1 MKHDPRKV
9 LVGIGFGL
17 LAVTCFSALDTTTKH
32 ISASIPLLMALWFRY
47 GFQAVATSLAVLP
60 TRGISVLRTA
70 QPRFQMLRGF
80 LLFCS
85 SLLAFFSLKYMPVGE
100 FTAIVLMAPLVITL
114 WATKSLGEKVTP
126 LRWALVIGGF
136 IGTMVIIRPGSQHF
150 DWTVILP
157 LALVLTNSSFQVL
170 TSKMARTEDPI
181 TMHLYTGW
189 IGTFLGTL
197 MLPFAW
203 EMPHDWTLWAQLG
216 LMGLLAT
223 VGHFFLI
230 LAYMRAPAATLTPY
244 LYTQIGFAMLG
255 GWLVF
260 NHVPDQW
267 TLMGMGMVALCGALG
282 AWLTVRE
289 GRVVVQP
296 AES

>member
-1 MKHDPRKV
+1 VTLKANKV
-9 LVGIGFGL
+9 LGGVGFGL
-17 LAVTCFSALDTTTKH
+17 LAVACFSMLDTTTKH
-32 ISASIPLLMALWFRY
+32 ISASLSLLMALWFRY
-47 GFQAVATSLAVLP
+47 LFQAVATTLVVLP
-60 TRGISVLRTA
+60 TRGMRILQT
-70 QPRFQMLRGF
+70 QHPRFQMLRGF

-85 SLLAFFSLKYMPVGE
+85 SLLAFFSLKYMPVAE
-100 FTAIVLMAPLVITL
+100 FTSIVLMAPLVITL
-114 WATKSLGEKVTP
+114 WATKSLGEKVSA
-126 LRWALVIGGF
+126 LRWCLVIGGF
-136 IGTMVIIRPGSQHF
+136 IGTLVIIRPSSQHF

-157 LALVLTNSSFQVL
+157 VILVTTNSGFQVL
-170 TSKMARTEDPI
+170 TSKMARTEDPM

-189 IGTFLGTL
+189 IGTGLATL
-197 MLPFAW
+197 ALPFVW
-203 EMPHDWTLWAQLG
+203 EMPQDWTLWAQLL
-216 LMGLLAT
+216 LMGFLAT

-244 LYTQIGFAMLG
+244 LYAQIGFALLG

-267 TLMGMGMVALCGALG
+267 TLVGMGLVTLCGALG

-289 GRVVVQP
+289 GRVTVQP

>member
-1 MKHDPRKV
+1 VTLKANKV
-9 LVGIGFGL
+9 LGGVGFGL
-17 LAVTCFSALDTTTKH
+17 LAVACFSMLDTTTKH
-32 ISASIPLLMALWFRY
+32 VSSSLSLLMALWFRY
-47 GFQAVATSLAVLP
+47 FFQAVATTLVVLP
-60 TRGISVLRTA
+60 TRGMRILQTHH
-70 QPRFQMLRGF
+70 PRFQILRGF

-85 SLLAFFSLKYMPVGE
+85 SLLAFFSLKYMPVAE
-100 FTAIVLMAPLVITL
+100 FTSIVLMAPLVITL
-114 WATKSLGEKVTP
+114 WATQSLGEKVSP
-126 LRWALVIGGF
+126 FRWSLVIGGF
-136 IGTMVIIRPGSQHF
+136 IGTLVIIRPSSQHF

-157 LALVLTNSSFQVL
+157 VILVTTNSGFQVL
-170 TSKMARTEDPI
+170 TSKMARTEDPM

-189 IGTFLGTL
+189 IGTGLATL
-197 MLPFAW
+197 ALPFVW
-203 EMPHDWTLWAQLG
+203 EMPQDWTLWAQLL
-216 LMGLLAT
+216 LMGFLAT

-244 LYTQIGFAMLG
+244 LYAQIGFALLG

-267 TLMGMGMVALCGALG
+267 TLVGMGLVTLCGALG

-289 GRVVVQP
+289 GRVTVQP